1 MAFYHNFSKIHKLYY
16 MLNTR
21 LIQTLVI
28 LLMSLIFSCSNDN
41 SSTKAPSKLDF
52 KANNKELDWLKKH
65 YVVLKT
71 VEPNSGFEDL
81 QPLKQMIGDAR
92 IVGLGENTHGSSE
105 VFKMKHRLVEFL
117 ASEMGFTIFSIEAN
131 MPEAYKINEYLHENR
146 SNYEPKSLLKGM
158 YFWTWNTQEVLNMI
172 NWMKEFN
179 NQENSKIQFT
189 GFDMQFYLRAIENLK
204 RFSEDYDPALKSKAD
219 SLFLLFEKNKQ
230 FRSTA
235 NLKKEGIA
243 VIMKKCQELNSYL
256 LNNELK
262 YLQKVGEY
270 EYKWLMQNARILLQC
285 TELAEKV
292 ESGYAYRDE
301 CMANNIQWII
311 ENNPN
316 AKIVLWAHNGHVT
329 KRAGYMGSY
338 LDKKFGKEY
347 YNIGFVS
354 NTGTYTAFNSTRI
367 DSTNILQEG
376 RPGSFE
382 YSFHKT
388 NTPYFFFD
396 FNQVSDNEP
405 ESKWLTKNLNNRSIG
420 SVAIKI
426 QFRPTIITD
435 QFNTII
441 YIDSTHASHCFDV
454 K

>member
-1 MAFYHNFSKIHKLYY
+1 MI
-16 MLNTR
+16 NTR
-21 LIQTLVI
+21 LILTLVI

-41 SSTKAPSKLDF
+41 SSNKTPSKLDF
-52 KANNKELDWLKKH
+52 EANNKELEWLKKH

-105 VFKMKHRLVEFL
+105 VFRMKHRLVEFL

-131 MPEAYKINEYLHENR
+131 MPEAYKINEYVHENR

-179 NQENSKIQFT
+179 NQNNGKIQFT
-189 GFDMQFYLRAIENLK
+189 GFDMQFFSGAIENLR
-204 RFSEDYDPALKSKAD
+204 RFSKDYDPVLKSKVD
-219 SLFLLFEKNKQ
+219 SLSMLFEKSQQ
-230 FRSTA
+230 FRSRT

-243 VIMKKCQELNSYL
+243 VIMNKCLQLNSYILENENSIL
-256 LNNELK
+256 LN
-262 YLQKVGEY
+262 VGEY
-270 EYKWLMQNARILLQC
+270 EYKWLMQNARVLLQC
-285 TELAEKV
+285 TELAEKA
-292 ESGYAYRDE
+292 ESGSTYRDMS
-301 CMANNIQWII
+301 MARNIQWIL

-329 KRAGYMGSY
+329 KQEGFMGSY
-338 LDKKFGKEY
+338 LEKKYGKEY
-347 YNIGFVS
+347 YNIGFIS
-354 NTGTYTAFNSTRI
+354 NSGTYTAFNSTRI
-367 DSTNILQEG
+367 DSSNILQEG

-396 FNQVSDNEP
+396 FNQITDNEP
-405 ESKWLTKNLNNRSIG
+405 ESKWLARKLKLRSIG
-420 SVAIKI
+420 SVPVKI
-426 QFRPTIITD
+426 QFRPTMISNQFDAII
-435 QFNTII
+435 F
-441 YIDSTHASHCFDV
+441 IDSTHASHCFDIN
-454 K
+454 